1 MGSSPRSIPSDAGL
15 NDHIRR
21 IAMTSTEQIYKRLTE
36 IFHDVFD
43 DQSIVPT
50 PEMKASDVPEWDSL
64 NHINLIVAIEARF
77 KIKFKS
83 TELESL
89 RNVGHL
95 VELIERKLNAPPR
108 G

>member
-1 MGSSPRSIPSDAGL
+1 M
-15 NDHIRR
+15 
-21 IAMTSTEQIYKRLTE
+21 STEQIYRALTD
-36 IFHDVFD
+36 IFHEVFE

-50 PEMKASDVPEWDSL
+50 PETKAADVPDWDSL
-64 NHINLIVAIEARF
+64 NHINLIVAVEARF

-95 VELIERKLNAPPR
+95 VELIERKLHATPR
-108 G
+108 K

>member
-1 MGSSPRSIPSDAGL
+1 M
-15 NDHIRR
+15 
-21 IAMTSTEQIYKRLTE
+21 MSTDQIYSRLTE
-36 IFHDVFD
+36 IFHEIFE

-95 VELIERKLNAPPR
+95 VELIERKLNGPPR

>member
-1 MGSSPRSIPSDAGL
+1 
-15 NDHIRR
+15 
-21 IAMTSTEQIYKRLTE
+21 MTTTEQIYQRLTE
-36 IFHDVFD
+36 IFREIFD

-50 PEMKASDVPEWDSL
+50 AEMKASDVPEWDSL

-95 VELIERKLNAPPR
+95 VELIEKKLNASPR

>member
-1 MGSSPRSIPSDAGL
+1 
-15 NDHIRR
+15 
-21 IAMTSTEQIYKRLTE
+21 MTSTEQIYERLTD
-36 IFHDVFD
+36 IFHEIFD

-50 PEMKASDVPEWDSL
+50 PEMKAGDVPEWDSL

-95 VELIERKLNAPPR
+95 VELIERKLNAPSR

>member
-1 MGSSPRSIPSDAGL
+1 M
-15 NDHIRR
+15 N
-21 IAMTSTEQIYKRLTE
+21 STEQIYQRLTE
-36 IFHDVFD
+36 VFQDVFD
-43 DQSIVPT
+43 DPSIIPT
-50 PEMKASDVPEWDSL
+50 PEMKAADVPEWDSL

-95 VELIERKLNAPPR
+95 VELIEKKLNARP
-108 G
+108 

>member
-1 MGSSPRSIPSDAGL
+1 
-15 NDHIRR
+15 
-21 IAMTSTEQIYKRLTE
+21 MTSTEQIYQRLTE
-36 IFHDVFD
+36 IFREVFE

-50 PEMKASDVPEWDSL
+50 PEMKAGDVPEWDSL

-95 VELIERKLNAPPR
+95 VELIERKLNGPPR

>member
-1 MGSSPRSIPSDAGL
+1 MI
-15 NDHIRR
+15 
-21 IAMTSTEQIYKRLTE
+21 STEQIYQRLTE
-36 IFHDVFD
+36 IFREVFE

-50 PEMKASDVPEWDSL
+50 PQMQASDVPEWDSL

-95 VELIERKLNAPPR
+95 VELIARKLNPPPR

>member
-1 MGSSPRSIPSDAGL
+1 MI
-15 NDHIRR
+15 
-21 IAMTSTEQIYKRLTE
+21 STEQIYSRLTE
-36 IFHDVFD
+36 IFHEVFE

-50 PEMKASDVPEWDSL
+50 PEMKAGDVPEWDSL
-64 NHINLIVAIEARF
+64 NHISLIVAIEARF

-95 VELIERKLNAPPR
+95 VELIDRKLNASPR

>member
-1 MGSSPRSIPSDAGL
+1 
-15 NDHIRR
+15 
-21 IAMTSTEQIYKRLTE
+21 MTTTAQIYQRLTE
-36 IFHDVFD
+36 IFHEVFD

-50 PEMKASDVPEWDSL
+50 PEMKAGDVPEWDSL

-95 VELIERKLNAPPR
+95 VELIEKKLNAPRR

>member
-1 MGSSPRSIPSDAGL
+1 
-15 NDHIRR
+15 
-21 IAMTSTEQIYKRLTE
+21 MTSIEHIYQRLTD
-36 IFHDVFD
+36 IFREVFD
-43 DQSIVPT
+43 DQSIMPT
-50 PEMKASDVPEWDSL
+50 PEMKAGDVPEWDSL

>member
-1 MGSSPRSIPSDAGL
+1 MISA
-15 NDHIRR
+15 
-21 IAMTSTEQIYKRLTE
+21 EQIYPRLTE
-36 IFHDVFD
+36 IFHEVFD

-50 PEMKASDVPEWDSL
+50 PEMKASDVAEWDSL
-64 NHINLIVAIEARF
+64 NHINLMVAVEARF

-95 VELIERKLNAPPR
+95 VDLIKRKLNAPPR

>member
-1 MGSSPRSIPSDAGL
+1 
-15 NDHIRR
+15 
-21 IAMTSTEQIYKRLTE
+21 MTSNEQIYQRLTE
-36 IFHDVFD
+36 IFHEVFE

-50 PEMKASDVPEWDSL
+50 PEMKASDVPDWDSL
-64 NHINLIVAIEARF
+64 NHINLIVAVEARF

-95 VELIERKLNAPPR
+95 VELIERKLNAAPR
-108 G
+108 A

>member
-1 MGSSPRSIPSDAGL
+1 
-15 NDHIRR
+15 
-21 IAMTSTEQIYKRLTE
+21 MTTTEQIYQRLAE
-36 IFHDVFD
+36 IFHEIFD

-64 NHINLIVAIEARF
+64 NHINLIVAIEARL

-89 RNVGHL
+89 RDVGHL
-95 VELIERKLNAPPR
+95 VELIERKLNVSPR